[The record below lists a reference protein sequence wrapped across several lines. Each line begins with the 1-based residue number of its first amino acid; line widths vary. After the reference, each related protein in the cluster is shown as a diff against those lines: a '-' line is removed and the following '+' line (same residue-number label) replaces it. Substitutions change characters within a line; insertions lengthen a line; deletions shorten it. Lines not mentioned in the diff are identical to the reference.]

1 MIIESIR
8 KRRSFRV
15 YKSDEVSGELINEV
29 IKAAQFAPTAYGR
42 SAIEFLVI
50 KDQKTKEEIFSIVD
64 QEYIKDAPVLIIPI
78 ATDQAALPVQD
89 LSIATAHMFLQATEL
104 GLGSV
109 WKNLMPEW
117 EEKVKE
123 ILNVPK
129 EFRMINVIPLGF
141 PNEEKPQHGDDE
153 FKIEKIHQEKW

>member
-1 MIIESIR
+1 MIIESIK

-15 YKSDEVSGELINEV
+15 YKSDEVSDELINEV

-42 SAIEFLVI
+42 SAIEFVVI
-50 KDQKTKEEIFSIVD
+50 KEQKTKEEIFSIVD

-129 EFRMINVIPLGF
+129 EFRMINIIPLGYV
-141 PNEEKPQHGDDE
+141 NEEKPEHSDNE
-153 FKIEKIHQEKW
+153 FKKEKIHQEKW